1 MPHTKSAKKRHAQSE
16 RRRVKNRA
24 AIRAL
29 KNQVKKIQEL
39 AKAGDAAKL
48 DAEVRL
54 AAKKFDEAAAKG
66 IVHRN
71 LAARKKS
78 QFSHIIK
85 ASAKK

>member
-16 RRRVKNRA
+16 RRRLRNRM

-29 KNQVKKIQEL
+29 KTQIKKVQEV
-39 AKAGDAAKL
+39 AKSGDAARL
-48 DAEVRL
+48 EAEARL

-78 QFSHIIK
+78 QLSHFLK
-85 ASAKK
+85 AAAK